1 MMATSTSK
9 QQDMQMTLAAPT
21 LNGKRT
27 SPEARAKRSEGRED
41 GTQPSSSPVEK
52 NKNTEKARR
61 EVVALTPM
69 IQEMHAE
76 VAAKLKLAVESTAEA
91 LGIPPREVMDMS
103 PILNAET
110 SEAWLG

>member
-1 MMATSTSK
+1 
-9 QQDMQMTLAAPT
+9 MTLAAPT
-21 LNGKRT
+21 LKGKRV
-27 SPEARAKRSEGRED
+27 SPEAHAKRSEGRED
-41 GTQPSSSPVEK
+41 DIQQTNSPAEK

-61 EVVALTPM
+61 EAVAPTPM

-76 VAAKLKLAVESTAEA
+76 VAAKLKFAMESTAEA